1 MDFEIPTSPRQSPVR
16 AVARFPQPTKPPPWE
31 YLIVGDLFLSELSS
45 GLFVVSAI
53 GDLIA
58 RNVYGEAAR
67 IGYLLA
73 FPIIL
78 ADLICLVLDLGD
90 PIRFH
95 HMLRVFKFSSPM
107 STGMWALGV
116 YALLSFICFMF
127 AAINLPILYEPRAIV
142 AGVGLAPALFVGGY
156 KGVMLS
162 ATAQPVW
169 KDSRWLGAELV
180 TSAGLLGIAGLMLV
194 TLFLA
199 VPSALPGLRLAQIV
213 MLLVNLGFSAIFMVD
228 LARTLDG
235 RERSR
240 HLGLLA
246 AALGIAWVAPIVLT
260 FVGGLW
266 PLTAAACLIIAGAVV
281 VRFDL
286 VMLPH
291 KVA

>member
-16 AVARFPQPTKPPPWE
+16 AVSRFPQPTKPPPWE

-45 GLFVVSAI
+45 GIFVVSAL

-58 RNVYGEAAR
+58 RNVYGGAAR

-73 FPIIL
+73 FPIVV

-95 HMLRVFKFSSPM
+95 HMLRVLKLSSPM

-116 YALLSFICFMF
+116 YAFLNFICFMF

-180 TSAGLLGIAGLMLV
+180 TSAGLLGVAGLMLV
-194 TLFLA
+194 SLFLP
-199 VPSALPGLRLAQIV
+199 VPSAIPGLRLAQIV
-213 MLLVNLGFSAIFMVD
+213 MLFVNLAFNAIFAID
-228 LARTLDG
+228 LAG
-235 RERSR
+235 RLEGRKRSI

-246 AALGIAWVAPIVLT
+246 IVLGFCWIAPVVLT
-260 FVGGLW
+260 FFGGIWL
-266 PLTAAACLIIAGAVV
+266 LTAAACLIIPGAAIL
-281 VRFDL
+281 RYEL

-291 KVA
+291 QVA